1 MPRIPIIEQTTS
13 VSTTTPSPQAQGQ
26 QVVSPFG
33 NAFQIAANGL
43 NEIAGAEVRN
53 QNALFHKE
61 NADAVANLSKPMSDA
76 QVYWQQQLTD
86 GQKATV
92 DGGMVKQPDGTL
104 IGFRSKMQNDFDTWA
119 KPFVD
124 GVQNPKA
131 RQIAMEQV
139 NHLRTRVLDN
149 AISFEAQAGVANRSA
164 KVDES
169 VQNWASQA
177 AGAKSVEDVDQLVLT
192 AKTFIANSGF
202 DEQTR
207 NSKATAAVKAIVIAA
222 NQGAMERDP
231 AGFKAAAIA
240 RYGVDPT
247 APNPTPGSSSAP
259 ANVTRN
265 PDGTVSLDTDPKLP
279 AGMRN
284 NNPGNIIWA
293 NQKDAL
299 GPSVNRDNG
308 GTTPQAVFATPEQGA
323 AAMYQLALR
332 KYDAGKTTPN
342 DIIASQGGW
351 TPGNKA
357 AAANIA
363 RIMGIGADDNLNLRD
378 PVMLKKFARALIT
391 QEHGTAGSGYSDQM
405 LGSVADSVLAGKSVA
420 AGPTGPGRGQ
430 SPGSPGIAP
439 PAPAYSPAMAS
450 LVNKLPVENLPGF
463 ISGANTLVNQQQA
476 LVRSQL
482 TVAEGDHVTAF
493 MNGQTVPRPLT
504 EAEYV
509 KAYGPVDGAQ
519 RFANYQQIQQLGT
532 DITSMKAMP
541 PEQMQA
547 LTERYRPDPAQPGYE
562 LATKRYETILKAAD
576 QVNMARQAD
585 PMAYA
590 MQSSIGGAKPLN
602 FQDPKAFMAEMANRQ
617 GVAATMQQTYGAPY
631 SLLTKAEASTL
642 NKGFETMTTQQ
653 RLGYLNSIKT
663 SLSDPAAYR
672 SVMQQIAPDSPVT
685 AMAGMI
691 LSKQQPVIVRNTFSA
706 DTVYQQQDVAGVLLE
721 GEALLNPTKTVKG
734 EDGKGKVFP
743 MPKEQDFRDQ
753 FSSAVGKAFAA
764 DPRGADFAYQAVKAY
779 YAGKSAR
786 EGDITGTLDSGRLKD
801 AIAAVTGGVADI
813 NGKGEVLRPW
823 GMSEARFKDEA
834 KAAFDKAIA
843 ANGFKGSALDVYGAY
858 GLQSAG
864 DSKYM
869 LRSGTGY
876 LTSRTGAPII
886 LDLTEKPSLVDQIP
900 IGRSTPPLPAPA
912 TVVPEKTA
920 KPNTQQPKTK

>member
-33 NAFQIAANGL
+33 NSLQVAANGL
-43 NEIAGAEVRN
+43 NEMAGAEARN
-53 QNALFHKE
+53 QNALWHKE

-76 QVYWQQQLTD
+76 QVYWQQQLVD
-86 GQKATV
+86 GQKNTV
-92 DGGMVKQPDGTL
+92 DGGMVQQPDGTT
-104 IGFRSKMQNDFDTWA
+104 IGLRAKMQGDFDSWA
-119 KPFVD
+119 KTFVD

-131 RQIAMEQV
+131 RQIALEQV

-149 AISFEAQAGVANRSA
+149 ALTFEAQAGVANRSA

-177 AGAKSVEDVDQLVLT
+177 AGAKSVADVDQLVLT

-207 NSKATAAVKAIVIAA
+207 NSKAAAAVKAIVIAA

-247 APNPTPGSSSAP
+247 APTPSASSAP
-259 ANVTRN
+259 ANITRN
-265 PDGTVSLDTDPKLP
+265 ADGTVTLDTDPKLP

-284 NNPGNIIWA
+284 NNPGNLIFA

-342 DIIASQGGW
+342 EIIASQGGW

-363 RIMGIGADDNLNLRD
+363 RLMGIGPDDNLNLRD
-378 PVMLKKFARALIT
+378 PVMLKKFARALVT
-391 QEHGTAGSGYSDQM
+391 QEHGTASNAYSDQM
-405 LGSVADSVLAGKSVA
+405 LGSVADSVLAGKPVSA
-420 AGPTGPGRGQ
+420 APTGPGRGQ

-439 PAPAYSPAMAS
+439 PAPSYSPELAS
-450 LVNKLPVENLPGF
+450 LVNKLPVETLPGF

-482 TVAEGDHVTAF
+482 TVTEGDHITAF
-493 MNGQTVPRPLT
+493 MNGQAVPRPLT
-504 EAEYV
+504 EADYA
-509 KAYGPVDGAQ
+509 KAYGPIDGPQ

-576 QVNMARQAD
+576 QVNTARQAD

-590 MQSSIGGAKPLN
+590 MQSGIGGAQPLN
-602 FQDPKAFMAEMANRQ
+602 FQDQKAFVAELAKRQ
-617 GVAATMQQTYGAPY
+617 GVASTMQQTYGAPF
-631 SLLTKAEASTL
+631 SLLTKAEATTL

-653 RLGYLNSIKT
+653 RLGYLNSIKS

-691 LSKQQPVIVRNTFSA
+691 LSKQQPVVVRNTFSA

-721 GEALLNPTKTVKG
+721 GEALLNPTKTAKG

-743 MPKEQDFRDQ
+743 MPKEQDMRDQ

-779 YAGKSAR
+779 YAGKAAR

-801 AIAAVTGGVADI
+801 AIAAVTGGVSDI

-843 ANGFKGSALDVYGAY
+843 ANGYTGSMIDVYGAY

-900 IGRSTPPLPAPA
+900 TGRQTDGGRGW
-912 TVVPEKTA
+912 TGQVVPEKNA